1 MFVKVMK
8 VHPIQGKPCSRSAR
22 STEMEPAAFAI
33 WSILAIFT
41 GFYLFNWIWK
51 KRKYRNALLFNRK
64 ERAAMKAAPR
74 IGVAWAAILIAF
86 LVVNL
91 DSMYLLVVFPL
102 VYLFVNYQVGKK
114 LKDEE

>member
-1 MFVKVMK
+1 MSVKVIK
-8 VHPIQGKPCSRSAR
+8 VHPIQGKPCSGSAR

-51 KRKYRNALLFNRK
+51 KRKFRDALLFNRK

-74 IGVAWAAILIAF
+74 IAVAWAVILIAF

-102 VYLFVNYQVGKK
+102 VYLFVNYQVAQK

>member
-1 MFVKVMK
+1 
-8 VHPIQGKPCSRSAR
+8 
-22 STEMEPAAFAI
+22 
-33 WSILAIFT
+33 
-41 GFYLFNWIWK
+41 
-51 KRKYRNALLFNRK
+51 
-64 ERAAMKAAPR
+64 MKAAPR

-102 VYLFVNYQVGKK
+102 AYLFVNYQVGKK